1 MKQNITF
8 TINMVKENNR
18 KYNYPSK
25 YIKKDGKLKK
35 NMKKKIYEWRKDIK
49 ENYLNEE
56 IYTNLKLKNLK
67 LEESIKDYQEA
78 LETWVLIA
86 QNKN

>member
-1 MKQNITF
+1 
-8 TINMVKENNR
+8 
-18 KYNYPSK
+18 
-25 YIKKDGKLKK
+25 
-35 NMKKKIYEWRKDIK
+35 MKKKIYNWRKDIK